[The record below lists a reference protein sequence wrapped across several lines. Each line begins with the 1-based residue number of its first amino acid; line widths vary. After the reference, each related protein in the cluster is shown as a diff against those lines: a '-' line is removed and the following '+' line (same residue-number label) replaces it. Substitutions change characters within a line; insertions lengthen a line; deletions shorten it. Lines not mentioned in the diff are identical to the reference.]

1 MSKIYQI
8 KEFAADEKNLQLQ
21 ETIFHNANGYIGIR
35 GTLEEGVPEDWD
47 TMRGTYINGFYDIAP
62 MKQAEKLC
70 NFIEDKESMLNVA
83 DTQTIEVSFAG
94 RFFTMAGQKHCSC
107 TRTLDMEKG
116 ITNRRVDW
124 SSEEGWRVHFDI
136 TRMAS
141 FEERSLFVIDY
152 RFQPVDFEGMVEIH
166 SKHLGLVKN
175 YCNPQ
180 DPRLAGESHE
190 HLRKEEVYPWQNG
203 GCLVSSTVESHLK
216 VASAVVNAVTL
227 NQEEQPAARAA
238 YDEGAHGIDIVYRFR
253 VKPGDEV
260 RILKYS
266 VFEDSIRHEDFRKL
280 AEKKAVRAVEK
291 GIDYYYGKQK
301 AFLREFW
308 NNSAME
314 IMGDDELNASVC
326 FNMYQLLQ
334 SAGYDGYSSIAAK
347 GLSGEGYEGHYF
359 WDTEMF
365 MIPYFALT
373 NPEIARKLLEFR
385 YKTLDK
391 ARKNAKLLGH
401 ERGVLYPWRTITG
414 RECSGYYPSGT
425 AQYHINGDI
434 AYAVILY
441 YKATSDWMFMKE
453 MGMKILLE
461 TNRLWLDIG
470 NYYKGQFH
478 INCVTG
484 PDEYTC
490 MVNNNYYTNA
500 CAKYSLEWFGKLSG
514 RFREEEIEWK
524 QFAEENALT
533 DTELNEM
540 KKAQERMFLPY
551 DEELGINPQDDSF
564 LQKPIWD
571 LAHTDKEKFPL
582 LLHYHPLHLYR
593 YQVCKQADTVLAHYL
608 FPEYQDRRTEESSFL
623 YYEKITTHD
632 SSLSTCVFS
641 IVASKLGLQEKAYSY
656 FGDSAKMDLL
666 NTHKNTKD
674 GIHAANMGGCY
685 MAIVNGFALLR
696 AEEEKLSLAPTLPKA
711 WDGYRFRIRYHGS
724 LLEVKVTEETCR
736 IERIRGAAVP
746 IELYHRQYKLDEKNS
761 VVEVACK
768 GK

>member
-1 MSKIYQI
+1 MGKIYQVR
-8 KEFAADEKNLQLQ
+8 EFEIDEKNLQLQ
-21 ETIFHNANGYIGIR
+21 ETIFHNANGYIGVR
-35 GTLEEGVPEDWD
+35 GTLEEGVPKDWD

-70 NFIEDKESMLNVA
+70 NLIEDKESMLNTA
-83 DTQTIEVSFAG
+83 DTQTIEINFGGQPFS
-94 RFFTMAGQKHCSC
+94 MIGQKRCSC

-116 ITNRRVDW
+116 ITNRKVDW
-124 SSEEGWRVHFDI
+124 VSEEGKQVNFDI

-141 FEERSLFVIDY
+141 FEERSLFTIDY
-152 RFQPVDFEGMVEIH
+152 RFWSVDFDGIVEIH

-175 YCNPQ
+175 YFNPK
-180 DPRLAGESHE
+180 DPRLAGECHE
-190 HLRKEEVYPWQNG
+190 HLKKEEAHKWESG
-203 GCLVSSTVESHLK
+203 GCLVSATARSNLK
-216 VASAVVNAVTL
+216 VASGAVNVVML
-227 NQEEQPAARAA
+227 NHVHQEANHIG
-238 YDEGAHGIDIVYRFR
+238 YDETVHKIDAFYRFR
-253 VKPGDEV
+253 IKPGDEV

-266 VFEDSIRHEDFRKL
+266 IFEDSIRHEDCLKVAEEKL
-280 AEKKAVRAVEK
+280 ALVVEQ
-291 GIDYYYGKQK
+291 GIDYYYEKQK
-301 AFLREFW
+301 DFLKEFW
-308 NNSAME
+308 NNSTLE
-314 IMGDDELNASVC
+314 IMGDEELNASVC

-365 MIPYFALT
+365 MVPYFALT
-373 NPEIARKLLEFR
+373 NPKIARKLLEFR
-385 YKTLDK
+385 YKTLNQAKD
-391 ARKNAKLLGH
+391 NAKLLGH
-401 ERGVLYPWRTITG
+401 KKGVLFPWRTITG

-425 AQYHINGDI
+425 AQYHIDGDI

-441 YKATSDWMFMKE
+441 YKATGDWTFMKE

-461 TNRLWLDIG
+461 TNRLWLDVG
-470 NYYKGQFH
+470 NFCKGQFH

-490 MVNNNYYTNA
+490 MVNNNYFTNA
-500 CAKYSLEWFGKLSG
+500 CAKYSLEWFGKLAE
-514 RFREEEIEWK
+514 RFAKEEAEWK
-524 QFAEENALT
+524 RFAEENRLT
-533 DTELNEM
+533 DAELKEM
-540 KKAQERMFLPY
+540 EAAQDEMFLPY

-571 LAHTDKEKFPL
+571 LAHTDKENFPL

-608 FPEYQDRRTEESSFL
+608 FPDYQDRQTEEKSFL

-641 IVASKLGLQEKAYSY
+641 IVASKLGLKEKAYRY

-685 MAIVNGFALLR
+685 MAIVNGFAMLR
-696 AEEEKLSLAPTLPKA
+696 AEEEKLILAPSLPKA
-711 WDGYRFRIRYHGS
+711 WEGYRFRIRYHGS
-724 LLEVKVTEETCR
+724 LLEISVGKRTCR
-736 IERIRGAAVP
+736 IERMEGAAVP
-746 IELYHRQYKLDEKNS
+746 VELY
-761 VVEVACK
+761 
-768 GK
+768 G